1 MNKQSKFKLLEEIA
15 LTRDEAEEYFEQQ
28 ETEEENP
35 NRIFL
40 PMSIVYETKRKKLRV
55 LPYLDLNLKD
65 KVWGVSFN
73 GLLVHKQDIAANTY
87 KSLHE
92 ILHKENIQ
100 CSKYSRFRNF
110 PSLGHWEQLFAHM
123 TEFNNMM
130 FVLRKH
136 GIEADDLQT
145 EVMYLSAKGI
155 LSNFLP
161 EPGAL
166 AFAKDDDTPIKSRF
180 VVYL

>member
-1 MNKQSKFKLLEEIA
+1 MDKQSKFNLLQKIA
-15 LTRDEAEEYFEQQ
+15 LTEEEAEEYFGLQEQ
-28 ETEEENP
+28 TESP
-35 NRIFL
+35 DRIFL
-40 PMSIVYETKRKKLRV
+40 PMSIVYESKRKKLRV
-55 LPYLDLNLKD
+55 LPYLDLNQKD
-65 KVWGVSFN
+65 KVWGISFN
-73 GLLVHKQDIAANTY
+73 GLLVHKQDVAANTY

-92 ILHKENIQ
+92 VLHKENIQ

-110 PSLGHWEQLFAHM
+110 PSLEHWEQMFAHM

-136 GIEADDLQT
+136 GIKADDLQT
-145 EVMYLSAKGI
+145 EIMYLSAKGI

-161 EPGAL
+161 DPGVL

>member
-1 MNKQSKFKLLEEIA
+1 MDKQSKFKLLQEIA
-15 LTRDEAEEYFEQQ
+15 LTVEESEEYFELQ
-28 ETEEENP
+28 EQKESSDH
-35 NRIFL
+35 IFL

-55 LPYLDLNLKD
+55 LPYLDLTKKD

-73 GLLVHKQDIAANTY
+73 GLLVHKQDVAANTY

-92 ILHKENIQ
+92 ALRKENIQ
-100 CSKYSRFRNF
+100 CNKYSRFRNF
-110 PSLGHWEQLFAHM
+110 PTLGYWEQMFVHM

-136 GIEADDLQT
+136 GIKADDLQT

-161 EPGAL
+161 EPGVL

>member
-1 MNKQSKFKLLEEIA
+1 MDKQSKFNLLQKIA
-15 LTRDEAEEYFEQQ
+15 LTEEEAEEYFGLQEQK
-28 ETEEENP
+28 ESP
-35 NRIFL
+35 DRIFL

-55 LPYLDLNLKD
+55 LPYLDLNQKD
-65 KVWGVSFN
+65 KVWGISFN
-73 GLLVHKQDIAANTY
+73 GLLVHKQDVAANTY

-110 PSLGHWEQLFAHM
+110 PSLGYWEQMFAHM

-136 GIEADDLQT
+136 GIKADDLQT

-161 EPGAL
+161 EPGVL

>member
-1 MNKQSKFKLLEEIA
+1 MDKQSKFKLLQEIA

-40 PMSIVYETKRKKLRV
+40 PMSIVYESKNKKLRV
-55 LPYLDLNLKD
+55 LPYLDLTQKN
-65 KVWGVSFN
+65 KVWGVSFQ
-73 GLLVHKQDIAANTY
+73 GILVHKQDIAANTY
-87 KSLHE
+87 KGIRLA
-92 ILHKENIQ
+92 LHKENVQ
-100 CSKYSRFRNF
+100 CSRYSRFRRF
-110 PSLGHWEQLFAHM
+110 PGLGDLEHM
-123 TEFNNMM
+123 FSNITEFNNMM
-130 FVLRKH
+130 FALRNK
-136 GIEADDLQT
+136 GIAADDLQT
-145 EVMYLSAKGI
+145 EVMYLADKDI

>member
-1 MNKQSKFKLLEEIA
+1 MDKQSKFKLLQKIA
-15 LTRDEAEEYFEQQ
+15 LTEEAEEYFGLQEQK
-28 ETEEENP
+28 ESP
-35 NRIFL
+35 DRIFL

-55 LPYLDLNLKD
+55 LPYLDLNQKD
-65 KVWGVSFN
+65 KVWGISFN
-73 GLLVHKQDIAANTY
+73 GLLVHKQDVAANTY

-92 ILHKENIQ
+92 VLHKENIQ

-110 PSLGHWEQLFAHM
+110 PSLGHWEQMFAHM

-136 GIEADDLQT
+136 GIKADDLQT

-161 EPGAL
+161 EPGVL

>member
-1 MNKQSKFKLLEEIA
+1 MDKQSKFNLLQKIA
-15 LTRDEAEEYFEQQ
+15 LTEEEAEEYFGLQEQK
-28 ETEEENP
+28 ESP
-35 NRIFL
+35 DRIFL

-55 LPYLDLNLKD
+55 LPYLDLNQKD
-65 KVWGVSFN
+65 KVWGISFN
-73 GLLVHKQDIAANTY
+73 GLLVHKQDVAANTY

-92 ILHKENIQ
+92 VLHRENIQ

-110 PSLGHWEQLFAHM
+110 PSLGHWEQMFAHM

-136 GIEADDLQT
+136 GIKADDLQT

-161 EPGAL
+161 EPGVL
-166 AFAKDDDTPIKSRF
+166 AFAKDDNTPIKSRF

>member
-1 MNKQSKFKLLEEIA
+1 MDKQSKFKLLQEIA
-15 LTRDEAEEYFEQQ
+15 LTVEESEEYFELQ
-28 ETEEENP
+28 EQKESSDH
-35 NRIFL
+35 IFL

-55 LPYLDLNLKD
+55 LPYLDLNQKD
-65 KVWGVSFN
+65 KVWGISFN
-73 GLLVHKQDIAANTY
+73 GLLVHKQDVAANTY

-92 ILHKENIQ
+92 VLHKENIQ

-110 PSLGHWEQLFAHM
+110 PSLEHWEQMFAHM

-136 GIEADDLQT
+136 GIKADDLQT
-145 EVMYLSAKGI
+145 EIMYLSAKGI

-161 EPGAL
+161 DPGVL